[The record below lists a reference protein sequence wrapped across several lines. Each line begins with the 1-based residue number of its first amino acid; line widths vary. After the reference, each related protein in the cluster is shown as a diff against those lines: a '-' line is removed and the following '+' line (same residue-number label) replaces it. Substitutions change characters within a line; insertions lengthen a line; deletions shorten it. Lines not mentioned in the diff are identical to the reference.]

1 MSLRSRLERSRR
13 RFAPAGW
20 WKYGYPAVGPPLAS
34 HRAKRFG
41 RSIFG
46 SSSGWQ
52 GREGDYVSLVTH
64 SQACKN
70 PSVPNFDRLTGLDS
84 SFLHLERDA
93 AHMHVA
99 GCMVFEG
106 TAPSYE
112 ELAEQIVAR
121 LHLVPR
127 YRQRLAFVPL
137 NQGRP
142 VWVDDPHFNVA
153 FHVRHTALPSPGGE
167 EQLKRL
173 AGRVFSQALDRSR
186 PLWELW
192 LVEGLSD
199 DRFALLSKT
208 HHALVDGISGVDIA
222 TVLFDS
228 SPDPMPVPGPEHEW
242 IARPLPSRAQ
252 LLADALVE
260 RATVPA
266 EIARG
271 VRATLRGPRQV
282 AGRIGSAIGGVSAI
296 ARAGLQVAPSSPFNV
311 RIGPHRRFTWVR
323 GELGQ
328 FKTVKNALGG
338 TVNDVVLASVAGALG
353 RYLRLHGE
361 PTDDLVLKAMVPVSV
376 RADIERGALGNR
388 VAAMWA
394 PLPVGMI
401 DPVQRLL
408 TISREMDGIKDSGQA
423 VGAQVLTEL
432 TGFASPTIMAQ
443 AARLQAR
450 QRLFNLVVTNVPGP
464 QFPLYMLSRQ
474 LEAMYPM
481 VPLAE
486 NQALGI
492 AIMSYNGQ
500 LNFGLNADYDAI
512 GDLEV
517 LADELRASIVELAAA
532 AGQSP
537 GSDPAGRRAVR
548 AVE

>member
-1 MSLRSRLERSRR
+1 
-13 RFAPAGW
+13 
-20 WKYGYPAVGPPLAS
+20 
-34 HRAKRFG
+34 
-41 RSIFG
+41 
-46 SSSGWQ
+46 
-52 GREGDYVSLVTH
+52 VSLVTPV
-64 SQACKN
+64 QACKN
-70 PSVPNFDRLTGLDS
+70 PAVTDSDRLTGLDS

-99 GCMVFEG
+99 GCMVFDG
-106 TAPSYE
+106 AAPGYD
-112 ELAEQIVAR
+112 ELVEQIVSR

-142 VWVDDPHFNVA
+142 VWVDDPHFNIG
-153 FHVRHTALPSPGGE
+153 FHVRHTALPRPGGE

-173 AGRVFSQALDRSR
+173 TGRVFSQALDRAR
-186 PLWELW
+186 PLWEIW
-192 LVEGLSD
+192 LVEGVSD

-208 HHALVDGISGVDIA
+208 HHALVDGVSGVDIA
-222 TVLFDS
+222 TVLFDT
-228 SPDPMPVPGPEHEW
+228 SPDPMPVAAPEHEW
-242 IARPLPSRAQ
+242 IARPLPTSAQ
-252 LLADALVE
+252 LLADALLE

-271 VRATLRGPRQV
+271 VRATLRGPRHV
-282 AGRIGSAIGGVSAI
+282 AQRIGHALEGVGAI
-296 ARAGLQVAPSSPFNV
+296 ARAGLQMAPASPFNV

-323 GELGQ
+323 SELDQ
-328 FKTVKNALGG
+328 FKAVKNALGG
-338 TVNDVVLASVAGALG
+338 TVNDVVLAAVTGALG

-361 PTDDLVLKAMVPVSV
+361 PTEDLVLKAMVPVSV
-376 RADIERGALGNR
+376 RADVERGALGNR

-394 PLPVGMI
+394 PLPVGLA

-408 TISREMDGIKDSGQA
+408 SIGKEMEGIKESGQA

-432 TGFASPTIMAQ
+432 SGFAPPTIMAQ

-450 QRLFNLVVTNVPGP
+450 QRMFNLVVTNVPGP
-464 QFPLYMLSRQ
+464 QFPLYMLGRQ
-474 LEAMYPM
+474 LDAMFPM

-500 LNFGLNADYDAI
+500 LNFGLNADYDALP
-512 GDLEV
+512 DLEA
-517 LADELRASIVELAAA
+517 LADELRASIDELVAAA
-532 AGQSP
+532 RESPRP
-537 GSDPAGRRAVR
+537 GSRGRSSVR
-548 AVE
+548 AAQ